1 MLAPEEEA
9 FRSEVVE
16 FLAGHGPVDGFF
28 FHEAEHDTAVRA
40 LYRALGERGWLSL
53 SWPVEAGGRA
63 LPPVYEFVLWDEMA
77 YARAAR
83 PPLGSGIVAKTIIR
97 YGTDE
102 QRQRFLPGLRAGT
115 TFFSL
120 GYSEPEAGSDLAGVR
135 TRAVRDGDHY
145 VLTGEKRWTSGG
157 HRADYLWVLCRTG
170 TLESHSRGLTLLIVD
185 RRDPHISISPIPSLD
200 GERFNE
206 VRFDDV
212 VVPVEN
218 RVGDEDGAWT
228 LMVESLATERHV
240 QFSPKRVLR
249 DFEDLVAFLQRCGVV
264 DDPVVRHRLAELAV
278 EVAEVRALSLVLLD
292 AIGRGEA
299 GVVEAAG
306 NKLAGS
312 EATQH
317 IARAAVELGGAEAL
331 VRGTTTEFLWRQSIS
346 ETIGGGTSEVMRGV
360 VARLGLGLAPMKT
373 QR

>member
-28 FHEAEHDTAVRA
+28 FHEAEHDDGGEGAVPRPRRA
-40 LYRALGERGWLSL
+40 GLVVAVVAGRGRRHGPCPRCTSSSCGTRWRTPGRRARRSG
-53 SWPVEAGGRA
+53 P
-63 LPPVYEFVLWDEMA
+63 
-77 YARAAR
+77 
-83 PPLGSGIVAKTIIR
+83 GIVAKTIIR

-170 TLESHSRGLTLLIVD
+170 TLESHCARADAAHRRPACRRG
-185 RRDPHISISPIPSLD
+185 ISISPIPSLD

-212 VVPVEN
+212 SRP
-218 RVGDEDGAWT
+218 
-228 LMVESLATERHV
+228 
-240 QFSPKRVLR
+240 
-249 DFEDLVAFLQRCGVV
+249 
-264 DDPVVRHRLAELAV
+264 
-278 EVAEVRALSLVLLD
+278 
-292 AIGRGEA
+292 GRRTA
-299 GVVEAAG
+299 
-306 NKLAGS
+306 S
-312 EATQH
+312 
-317 IARAAVELGGAEAL
+317 AR
-331 VRGTTTEFLWRQSIS
+331 RT
-346 ETIGGGTSEVMRGV
+346 
-360 VARLGLGLAPMKT
+360 APG
-373 QR
+373 R